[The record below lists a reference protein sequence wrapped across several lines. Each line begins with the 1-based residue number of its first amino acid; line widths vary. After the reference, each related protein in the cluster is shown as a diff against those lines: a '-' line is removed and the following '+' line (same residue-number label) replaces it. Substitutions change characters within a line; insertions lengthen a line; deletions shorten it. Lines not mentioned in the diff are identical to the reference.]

1 MSDTKDFQRG
11 YLNME
16 LLRFTTAGSVDDGK
30 STLIGRLLFDSK
42 AIFEDQMEAIER
54 ASEMKGDEHVNLALL
69 TDGLRA
75 EREQGI
81 TIDVAYRY
89 FATPKRK
96 FIIADTP
103 GHVQYTRNMVTGAST
118 ANVAIILVDARN
130 GVLEQTIRHGYIASL
145 LRIPHVIVCVNKM
158 DLVEYR
164 EEVFEAIQERFKEL
178 SLKLDIQDLRFIPI
192 SALKGDNVV
201 ERSENMDWYDGP
213 TLLYLLEHIHITSD
227 VNYIDGRFPVQYV
240 IRPQSEKFHD
250 YRGYA
255 GRIASGFFE
264 PGDRVSVLPSGF
276 SSTIKS
282 VDTMGESLKTA
293 FAPQS
298 VVITLEDDLDISR
311 GDMIVKENKMPDI
324 GQDIDMMICWLNET
338 PMVMNGK
345 YSIKHT
351 TADARCI
358 IREMPYKIN
367 INTLEKNYD
376 DRTLGMNEIGKISIR
391 TTKPIYYDSYRRNRI
406 TGSII
411 LIDEGTNNTV
421 GAGMIV

>member
-1 MSDTKDFQRG
+1 MTATKDFQRG

-30 STLIGRLLFDSK
+30 STLIGRLLYDSK

-158 DLVEYR
+158 DLVDYR
-164 EEVFEAIQERFKEL
+164 EDLFEAIQERFKEL

-192 SALKGDNVV
+192 SALNGDNVV

-240 IRPQSEKFHD
+240 IRPQSEKYHD

-255 GRIASGFFE
+255 GRIASGSFE
-264 PGDRVSVLPSGF
+264 PGDRVAVLPSGF

-282 VDTMGESLKTA
+282 VDTMVESLQTA

-298 VVITLEDDLDISR
+298 VVITLEEDIDISR

-324 GQDIDMMICWLNET
+324 GQDIDMMVCWLNET

-351 TADARCI
+351 TANARCI

-376 DRTLGMNEIGKISIR
+376 DKTLGMNEIAKISIR
-391 TTKPIYYDSYRRNRI
+391 STKPLFHDSYRRNRI